1 MWGPIA
7 VSGFETGILEKE
19 SIKLQSQSVYYL
31 MPNEGT
37 YSYHIDLKCV
47 AENLEY
53 LCDTWKSIAG
63 VEGAR
68 LSFYKGSI
76 KKKMSLEH
84 WWNDTG
90 RGKQPLSQWAGSFTS
105 EALYL
110 RGRHPW
116 YALHRKLN
124 RPQRWSRHDGGE
136 KVSLLVN
143 KSGSCSQSTGFHLLD
158 HNR

>member
-84 WWNDTG
+84 WWNDTVT
-90 RGKQPLSQWAGSFTS
+90 GKQKYWERNLWQWHFFHHKTHTDWHGTAPTPWDNRMAIDRLDGCTS
-105 EALYL
+105 T
-110 RGRHPW
+110 
-116 YALHRKLN
+116 K
-124 RPQRWSRHDGGE
+124 
-136 KVSLLVN
+136 
-143 KSGSCSQSTGFHLLD
+143 
-158 HNR
+158 